1 MELNSLNE
9 KLYDD
14 FFVQELDSR
23 LETDPLMTGGLFD
36 IFDSQDSLQ
45 FTSYNDCI
53 ENCGTNCGIN
63 CGTNCGINL

>member
-1 MELNSLNE
+1 MKLKSLNE

-36 IFDSQDSLQ
+36 LFESQDSAQL
-45 FTSYNDCI
+45 DLCI
-53 ENCGTNCGIN
+53 GYCSENNGCVTRCGVY
-63 CGTNCGINL
+63 L